1 MSINARQEVAC
12 PACAAPVEVE
22 VCFSVNG
29 GRHAHFRKAI
39 LGGSYQ
45 RYSCPNCQQSFR
57 LAPDLTYFDASRS
70 QWILTR
76 PPEEVDGWDEVEE
89 SATTI
94 FAKAFGPLAPP
105 AARALGEGLRVRVA
119 FGWPALREKLACW
132 DAGLDDVTLE
142 LCKLALVRSLD
153 GAPLADDVELRL
165 LGERDGTLHF
175 IWINPNTEAIAESL
189 EVPRAVYDEIA
200 AAPDAWAELREV
212 LASGSF
218 VDMDRLLVEPVELD
232 A

>member
-1 MSINARQEVAC
+1 MSINARQEVSC
-12 PACAAPVEVE
+12 PACAAQVEVE
-22 VCFSVNG
+22 VSFSVNG
-29 GRHAHFRKAI
+29 GRHAHFREAI

-45 RYSCPNCQQSFR
+45 RYACPACQQSFR

-89 SATTI
+89 SASTI

-105 AARALGEGLRVRVA
+105 AARALGDSLRVRVA

-132 DAGLDDVTLE
+132 DCGLDDVTLE
-142 LCKLALVRSLD
+142 LCKLALVRSVD

-165 LGERDGTLHF
+165 LGEREGKLHF
-175 IWINPNTEAIAESL
+175 IWINPVTEAISESL
-189 EVPRAVYDEIA
+189 EVPRAVYDDIKA
-200 AAPDAWAELREV
+200 DAEAWLPLHDV
-212 LASGSF
+212 LASSSF
-218 VDMDRLLVEPVELD
+218 VDMDRLLVEPVERD
-232 A
+232 E